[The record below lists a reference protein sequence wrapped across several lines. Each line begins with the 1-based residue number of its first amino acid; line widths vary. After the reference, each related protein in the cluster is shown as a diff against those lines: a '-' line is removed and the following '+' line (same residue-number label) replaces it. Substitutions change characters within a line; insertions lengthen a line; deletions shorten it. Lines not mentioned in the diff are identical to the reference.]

1 MKIRPAALCSALL
14 LAALAPAGCRN
25 ATKEQ
30 ARTARPDEG
39 RAQAVAASSPEGLSA
54 AIEKVRHLHTPMGA
68 PQPGDWLE
76 TFQESGQTFE
86 EYLKSNP
93 TLPSG
98 ERRVLY
104 VQPLGEFTPAQ
115 TRVVA
120 LAAEYMSRFFNL
132 PVRVLAPAP
141 LGKVPR
147 TARRDSPVGSGRQI
161 RAGYLTMEVLRPAL
175 PADAAALIGFTASD
189 LYPDETMNY
198 VFGQASLEARVGVWS
213 LYWLGRPDA
222 DEANFKFTLL
232 RTLKVA
238 AHETGHM
245 FSLRHCTRYECVMN
259 GMNSLVEADRRPLD
273 ACPECMAKLCW
284 AAGADPR
291 ERYARL
297 AAFFADNGLP
307 YEQRFF
313 DDSSRALQR
322 N

>member
-1 MKIRPAALCSALL
+1 MKIRPAALCAALL
-14 LAALAPAGCRN
+14 LAALAPAGCRT
-25 ATKEQ
+25 ATKE
-30 ARTARPDEG
+30 RTRSAATR
-39 RAQAVAASSPEGLSA
+39 VAPAFSPESLHA
-54 AIEKVRHLHTPMGA
+54 AIEKVRHLHTPLGA

-93 TLPSG
+93 ARPEGL
-98 ERRVLY
+98 RRVLY
-104 VQPLGEFTPAQ
+104 VQPLGAFTPAQ

-120 LAAEYMSRFFNL
+120 LAAEYMSRFFSL
-132 PVRVLAPAP
+132 PVRVLAPAR
-141 LGKVPR
+141 LDKVPR
-147 TARRDSPVGSGRQI
+147 TARRDSPVGSGKQI

-175 PADAAALIGFTASD
+175 PPDAAALIGFTAHD
-189 LYPDETMNY
+189 LYPDETMNF

-222 DEANFKFTLL
+222 SEADFTFTLL

-238 AHETGHM
+238 SHETGHM
-245 FSLRHCTRYECVMN
+245 FSLRHCTKYECVMN
-259 GMNSLVEADRRPLD
+259 GMNSLSEADRRPLD

-297 AAFFADNGLP
+297 AAFFAENGMP

-313 DDSSRALQR
+313 EDSSRALQK